1 MPFLSLS
8 FDVVKMFALDPF
20 LTSVQLKIQL
30 FTAFGMHSSQK
41 QKCTI
46 YFGIFTNKHR
56 IFQPS
61 IVINHPNI
69 RTGILNENF
78 YSIWVG
84 FFLCVSPMFLIDWNI
99 SLCFGFILFCVL
111 CGWCWTAIQHNFG
124 WFFLSVLNHLVGTVD
139 WDAWKPYILQI
150 SKNTRELQHKRIQI
164 HCQYRVICV
173 WRKCARTQI
182 HASCRSTWFWAFM
195 KMEQMIGFH
204 ILIVCALMPN
214 TYAQLLYASIH
225 RFAWFTLSAMSLR
238 SVRCQQRWRYQQQQ
252 HVREVR
258 LRENNMQEHIG

>member
-1 MPFLSLS
+1 
-8 FDVVKMFALDPF
+8 MFALDPL

-46 YFGIFTNKHR
+46 YSGIFTNKHR

-69 RTGILNENF
+69 RTGILNEIF
-78 YSIWVG
+78 YSICVG
-84 FFLCVSPMFLIDWNI
+84 FFCVFHQ
-99 SLCFGFILFCVL
+99 CFWEIELFRSVLVLFYFVCCVYDVEQRYNKIL
-111 CGWCWTAIQHNFG
+111 GD
-124 WFFLSVLNHLVGTVD
+124 FFPSVLNHLVETVD

-225 RFAWFTLSAMSLR
+225 CLVYFERNVAT
-238 SVRCQQRWRYQQQQ
+238 
-252 HVREVR
+252 
-258 LRENNMQEHIG
+258 